1 MRPGAEW
8 GRRRRGV
15 AAWRRRGGGVQRRYG
30 DVGAAWGRRAE
41 GLGLHLNGR
50 SIYLT
55 YFGLVDVLVFVLVDE
70 RLIWFSCMYL
80 VMSFKLLQH
89 LFSPLLRMIFSI

>member
-1 MRPGAEW
+1 M
-8 GRRRRGV
+8 
-15 AAWRRRGGGVQRRYG
+15 QLRYS
-30 DVGAAWGRRAE
+30 DVGAAWGRHAAAW
-41 GLGLHLNGR
+41 GLHLNGR